1 MVLERTRH
9 SLKSYSLAAIAT
21 NPRIMNREI
30 KFRGKVKGRNEWKY
44 GSLLPYADG
53 ECNIITETGRRIDTW
68 NVDPETVGQ
77 YTGLKD
83 VNGKDIYEG
92 DIVFFKSNISDKYD
106 YKGPIFYENGEWCSL
121 PFGDYDY
128 GTMPIAAGIKAH
140 TVYPRIIGNQH
151 DNPRLMMKGVNK

>member
-77 YTGLKD
+77 YTGLKY
-83 VNGKDIYEG
+83 VN
-92 DIVFFKSNISDKYD
+92 V
-106 YKGPIFYENGEWCSL
+106 
-121 PFGDYDY
+121 
-128 GTMPIAAGIKAH
+128 
-140 TVYPRIIGNQH
+140 
-151 DNPRLMMKGVNK
+151 